1 MVNPADVSCAINL
14 LNQPAEKLG
23 ALTNVHASGKEITF
37 GVSLDQQLSVEQ
49 NTTANN
55 KVAQPS
61 AAIAKLITSQRA
73 MVAGM
78 GRAVT
83 II

>member
-1 MVNPADVSCAINL
+1 L
-14 LNQPAEKLG
+14 TQPAEKLG
-23 ALTNVHASGKEITF
+23 ALANVHASGNEITF
-37 GVSLDQQLSVEQ
+37 GGSPDQQLSVVQ

-61 AAIAKLITSQRA
+61 AAIAKSITSQRA

-78 GRAVT
+78 GRAVIT
-83 II
+83 I